1 MEKSIAISANVCILA
16 DVSGSPNSTLPP
28 NGPELFG
35 PVFCFSLKGRNA
47 FSLVEVTL
55 ALGLVSFAFV
65 AILGLLPTGLTSLR
79 DSMNQTVE
87 AQILR
92 SISSQCVVSD
102 FNHLS
107 TNGLY
112 FNDEGL
118 PSTASSSFF
127 SVKVTTNAPIY
138 PGSAKGE
145 RLAESITTLR
155 VEMVSKQGPDATSGR
170 TNYYTLHV
178 ANSGK

>member
-1 MEKSIAISANVCILA
+1 MENLIATSANVCILA
-16 DVSGSPNSTLPP
+16 DVSGLQKSMLPP
-28 NGPELFG
+28 GDSKLFG
-35 PVFCFSLKGRNA
+35 HPVLFPLSRRKA

-79 DSMNQTVE
+79 ESMNQTVE

-118 PSTASSSFF
+118 PATAATSFF
-127 SVKVTTNAPIY
+127 SVKVTTNTPIY
-138 PGSAKGE
+138 PGSTRGE
-145 RLAESITTLR
+145 NLGESITTLR
-155 VEMVSKQGPDATSGR
+155 VEMVSKPSPDAISGR